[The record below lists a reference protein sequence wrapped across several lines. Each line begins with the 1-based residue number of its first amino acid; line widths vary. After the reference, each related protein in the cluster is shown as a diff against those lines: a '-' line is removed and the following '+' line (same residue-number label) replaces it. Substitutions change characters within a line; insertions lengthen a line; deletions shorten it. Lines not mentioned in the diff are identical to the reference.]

1 VRRGALAILAT
12 LALAGC
18 ATPQRSP
25 DPAERP
31 DPKALAYWHA
41 SGRLALS
48 AGGEGGS
55 GAFVWEQREQTSQLD
70 LRGPFGAGALRVV
83 ATPDSLSVADGAGR
97 SVDAG
102 AAQAELQSRL
112 GAELPWVSLRY
123 WMLGVPAP
131 DEPAEVTDAAAA
143 PWRVIEQAGWRI
155 GYDAFTTATGLS
167 LPQRFTA
174 TRGDVRVRVI
184 VDAWSVPPGPSRA
197 APRSDPEP

>member
-1 VRRGALAILAT
+1 MNRAALATLAT

-18 ATPQRSP
+18 ATAPRSP
-25 DPAERP
+25 GTAVRP
-31 DPKALAYWHA
+31 DPQAIPYWNA

-55 GAFVWEQREQTSQLD
+55 GGFVWEQREQTSQLD
-70 LRGPFGAGALRVV
+70 LRGPFGAGAVRVV

-97 SVDAG
+97 SVDA
-102 AAQAELQSRL
+102 AAARAELQARL

-131 DEPAEVTDAAAA
+131 DQPAEVIDAAAA

-155 GYDAFTTATGLS
+155 GYDAFTTTTGFT

-184 VDAWSVPPGPSRA
+184 VDDWSLRPKASGA
-197 APRSDPEP
+197 APTPDP

>member
-12 LALAGC
+12 LVVAGC
-18 ATPQRSP
+18 ATPPRSP
-25 DPAERP
+25 GTAVRP
-31 DPKALAYWHA
+31 DPQALAYWSA

-55 GAFVWEQREQTSQLD
+55 GAFVWEQRDQTSQLD
-70 LRGPFGAGALRVV
+70 LRGPFGAGAVRVL
-83 ATPDSLSVADGAGR
+83 ATPDSLVVADGAGR
-97 SVDAG
+97 SVDAD
-102 AAQAELQSRL
+102 AARAELQARL

-131 DEPAEVTDAAAA
+131 DQPAEVTDAAAA

-184 VDAWSVPPGPSRA
+184 VDTWSVPTGPPDA
-197 APRSDPEP
+197 APRSDPGP

>member
-1 VRRGALAILAT
+1 VKRGALAIAAT

-18 ATPQRSP
+18 AAPPRAP
-25 DPAERP
+25 DPAVRP
-31 DPKALAYWHA
+31 DPQALASWNA

-55 GAFVWEQREQTSQLD
+55 GAFDWEQREQTSQLD

-83 ATPDSLSVADGAGR
+83 ATLDSLSVADGAGR

-102 AAQAELQSRL
+102 VARAELRSRL
-112 GAELPWVSLRY
+112 GADLPWASLRY

-131 DEPAEVTDAAAA
+131 EQPAAVTDGAAA

-155 GYDAFTTATGLS
+155 GYDAFTTSAGLS

-184 VDAWSVPPGPSRA
+184 VDRWSVP
-197 APRSDPEP
+197 